1 MMRGVGEKGMRNL
14 GDRHRLENYF
24 FLEGAG
30 LTSRC
35 RYSHIEPKN
44 RNSGINIAIN
54 APEMLG
60 HNTRFSS
67 YLNFSSS
74 LITNV

>member
-1 MMRGVGEKGMRNL
+1 MRNL
-14 GDRHRLENYF
+14 GDRRRLENC

-35 RYSHIEPKN
+35 PYSYIELKN
-44 RNSGINIAIN
+44 RNSGITTAIIVIY
-54 APEMLG
+54 APEMLE

-74 LITNV
+74 LIKNV

>member
-1 MMRGVGEKGMRNL
+1 MICSWFGFMNWKIV
-14 GDRHRLENYF
+14 

-54 APEMLG
+54 GPEMLE

>member
-1 MMRGVGEKGMRNL
+1 MTDIVWKIV
-14 GDRHRLENYF
+14 

-35 RYSHIEPKN
+35 PYSHIELKN
-44 RNSGINIAIN
+44 RNSGITTAIN
-54 APEMLG
+54 APEMLE

-74 LITNV
+74 LIKNV